1 MKLLACFICLLSFS
15 SPVYAFKLEPM
26 SSTIDLASGEVHA
39 NFTIENDTTLPLPI
53 QIQLH
58 QRAMNEEGSDILTP
72 VTDLKAFPDQLIIPP
87 EQKRSI
93 RVMWSGDKTKLNSE
107 LSYRF
112 IAEQLPVNLEKKN
125 STTGIKM
132 LLKYVAALYVTPKS
146 AETKIKC
153 DFLQEA
159 LSCTNSGNKH
169 QILNF
174 KKIKLEGKNIG
185 YSLSNEELKKISGE
199 NVLAN
204 SKRTFKLNYIKE
216 NRLLKNVTQVK
227 YELE

>member
-1 MKLLACFICLLSFS
+1 MVRIKFH
-15 SPVYAFKLEPM
+15 
-26 SSTIDLASGEVHA
+26 EV
-39 NFTIENDTTLPLPI
+39 I
-53 QIQLH
+53 
-58 QRAMNEEGSDILTP
+58 
-72 VTDLKAFPDQLIIPP
+72 
-87 EQKRSI
+87 
-93 RVMWSGDKTKLNSE
+93 
-107 LSYRF
+107 
-112 IAEQLPVNLEKKN
+112 NLEKKN

-146 AETKIKC
+146 AEAKIKC
-153 DFLQEA
+153 DFQQEA

-174 KKIKLEGKNIG
+174 KKIRLEGKNIS
-185 YSLSNEELKKISGE
+185 YSLQNEELKKISGE
-199 NVLAN
+199 NLLAN

>member
-1 MKLLACFICLLSFS
+1 MKLLACFICLLFFS
-15 SPVYAFKLEPM
+15 HPVYAFKLEPM
-26 SSTIDLASGEVHA
+26 SSTIDLTSGEVHA

-58 QRAMNEEGSDILTP
+58 QRAMNEEGNDILTP

-93 RVMWSGDKTKLNSE
+93 RVMWSGDKAKLNSE

-146 AETKIKC
+146 AEAKIKC

-174 KKIKLEGKNIG
+174 KKIKLEGKNIS
-185 YSLSNEELKKISGE
+185 YSLQNEELKKISGE

>member
-1 MKLLACFICLLSFS
+1 MKLLAYFICLLSF
-15 SPVYAFKLEPM
+15 PVYAFKLEPM
-26 SSTIDLASGEVHA
+26 SSTIDLTSGEVHT
-39 NFTIENDTTLPLPI
+39 NFTIENDTNLPLPI

-58 QRAMNEEGSDILTP
+58 QRAVNEEGNDILTP

-93 RVMWSGDKTKLNSE
+93 RVMWSGDQSKLTSE

-125 STTGIKM
+125 SATGIKM

-146 AETKIKC
+146 AEAKIKC
-153 DFLQEA
+153 EFQKEA
-159 LSCTNSGNKH
+159 LTCTNTGNKH

-174 KKIKLEGKNIG
+174 KKIKLEEKNIS
-185 YSLSNEELKKISGE
+185 YSLQNEELKKINGE
-199 NVLAN
+199 NILAN
-204 SKRTFKLNYIKE
+204 GKRTFKLNHIKE
-216 NRLLKNVTQVK
+216 NRLLKNITQLK
-227 YELE
+227 YEIE